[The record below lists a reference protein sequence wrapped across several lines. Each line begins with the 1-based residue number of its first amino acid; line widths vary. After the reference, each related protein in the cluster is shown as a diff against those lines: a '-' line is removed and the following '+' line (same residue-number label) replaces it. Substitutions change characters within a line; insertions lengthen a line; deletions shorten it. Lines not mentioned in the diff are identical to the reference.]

1 MIISSPGRICLFGE
15 HQDYLGL
22 PVIAAAISLRIK
34 IEGKLRS
41 DLEVNIDLPD
51 TASKENFSL
60 EGDLNYHSSSDYFK
74 SGLNVMRKDGF
85 TFSKGFN
92 CTVKGNIPLQ
102 AGTSSS
108 SALVVSWI
116 NFLSNI
122 SDQSEQLSPKMIS
135 DLAYKAEVIEFDQA
149 GGVMDQN
156 SISYG
161 NLVYIDT
168 HPDVVVKKLPYK
180 LSKFV
185 LGDSLEKKDT
195 QLVLQNSKDKVLEII
210 KKINQELND
219 FSLNLGILTIS
230 SLSGGSACEYVSF
243 NGAWPSDPNGLP
255 VTGNN
260 ATIAISGDLDLDSG
274 DLVGAFYEANNE
286 IVCGGLLIWDAD
298 ATDQLIGY
306 RNLISAKLSIHQRWI
321 SPDKAQAGISDTI
334 DRARRFLM
342 LAGSIG
348 VVLAG
353 VALALASHQF
363 ARGEILQVGLYKTWG
378 IGGLDIRRLYIKYAI
393 LVGVI
398 GSSFGLVVG
407 AIVQEIL
414 IQLISDLLPVN
425 LPPPSGKTWTIGF
438 FTGMLCLVG
447 FMMPSLWHLP
457 ALSALTVLRK
467 DVKVKLLG
475 LAYRG
480 IIGVI
485 TIGCLLWYYSAS
497 LMVALAIF
505 SAFVVITLATFI
517 FGYSLLSLGKSVSEN
532 FGSVW
537 RLAFANLWR
546 RRAQSLLQVMGF
558 SGAISLLMV
567 MTIVRTSLIDEWQWQ
582 LADDTPNHFFI
593 NVAPPELEGVESLM
607 ASRSLEN
614 VGWYS
619 MIRARI
625 RAINGQD
632 LTSEQ
637 RDNHESLRR
646 ELNLSWSDKVPEGNK
661 VVSGRWWP
669 EAPANDDLEADKTIP
684 VSIEVDVA
692 NELGLNLGDLIIF
705 SVGGL
710 EFEARVANTRSVNW
724 QKMTPNFYFLFP
736 QDALLEFP
744 HTNMT
749 SVHIPSEEKGILNQ
763 LLREFPT
770 LQVIELDK
778 VIKRIRSIVSQV
790 THGLEVMTGLILT
803 CGVLVMVTSVRLS
816 MSERLHES
824 AILRTLGSSRSV
836 ILGIQIIEFASIGLI
851 SGLLA
856 ALGAETSL
864 ALIQYFIFNLPLVL
878 HPALWIIGPL
888 FCMVMVAVLGVGYAQ
903 SAVSDSPLDLLRRL

>member
-1 MIISSPGRICLFGE
+1 MFRRSWRGEQLRLVVGSVALAVAVVTSVSILAERVERALISQTSTFLAADLVLESNSPITKEWIESAESMGLQTSRMMSFMSMVYSGDEMHLASIKAVDNAYPLRGVLRHSDTAFVLDGPSIITGG
-15 HQDYLGL
+15 
-22 PVIAAAISLRIK
+22 SLRRGEAWVAGRLLPLLDIK
-34 IEGKLRS
+34 
-41 DLEVNIDLPD
+41 
-51 TASKENFSL
+51 
-60 EGDLNYHSSSDYFK
+60 
-74 SGLNVMRKDGF
+74 
-85 TFSKGFN
+85 
-92 CTVKGNIPLQ
+92 
-102 AGTSSS
+102 
-108 SALVVSWI
+108 
-116 NFLSNI
+116 
-122 SDQSEQLSPKMIS
+122 
-135 DLAYKAEVIEFDQA
+135 
-149 GGVMDQN
+149 
-156 SISYG
+156 
-161 NLVYIDT
+161 
-168 HPDVVVKKLPYK
+168 
-180 LSKFV
+180 
-185 LGDSLEKKDT
+185 LGDSIDFGDGSVKVT
-195 QLVLQNSKDKVLEII
+195 RILVEEPD
-210 KKINQELND
+210 
-219 FSLNLGILTIS
+219 
-230 SLSGGSACEYVSF
+230 SGGFSSMTGSRVLIHENDVFSAGVLIPGSRVKYR
-243 NGAWPSDPNGLP
+243 
-255 VTGNN
+255 
-260 ATIAISGDLDLDSG
+260 
-274 DLVGAFYEANNE
+274 
-286 IVCGGLLIWDAD
+286 LLLAAEGVD
-298 ATDQLIGY
+298 ATDQLIEY
-306 RNLISAKLSIHQRWI
+306 RNLMSAKLSIHQRWI

-334 DRARRFLM
+334 DKAHRFLM

-378 IGGLDIRRLYIKYAI
+378 IGGPDIRRLYIKYAI
-393 LVGVI
+393 LVGFI

-414 IQLISDLLPVN
+414 IQLISDWLPVN

-447 FMMPSLWHLP
+447 FMMPALWHLP
-457 ALSALTVLRK
+457 TLSALTVLRK
-467 DVKVKLLG
+467 DVKVKPVG

-485 TIGCLLWYYSAS
+485 TIGFLLFYYSAS
-497 LMVALAIF
+497 LMVAVAIF

-517 FGYSLLSLGKSVSEN
+517 FGYSLLSFGKSASQN

-558 SGAISLLMV
+558 SGAVSLLMV

-619 MIRARI
+619 MVRARI

-637 RDNHESLRR
+637 RDSHESLRR

-661 VVSGRWWP
+661 IVSGSWWP
-669 EAPANDDLEADKTIP
+669 EAPVNDDLDADKTIP

-749 SVHIPSEEKGILNQ
+749 SVHIPSEEKGILNE
-763 LLREFPT
+763 LLRDFPT

-836 ILGIQIIEFASIGLI
+836 ILGIQIIEFASVGLI

-888 FCMVMVAVLGVGYAQ
+888 FCMVMVGVLGVGYAQ

>member
-1 MIISSPGRICLFGE
+1 MFRRSWRGEPLRLVVGSVALAVAVVTSVSILAERVERALISETSTFLAADLVLESNSPITKEWIDSAESMGLKTSRMMSFMSMVYSGDEMHLASIKAVDNGYPLRGVLRHSDTAFVLDGPSIITGG
-15 HQDYLGL
+15 
-22 PVIAAAISLRIK
+22 SLRRGEAWVDGRLLPLLNIK
-34 IEGKLRS
+34 
-41 DLEVNIDLPD
+41 
-51 TASKENFSL
+51 
-60 EGDLNYHSSSDYFK
+60 
-74 SGLNVMRKDGF
+74 
-85 TFSKGFN
+85 
-92 CTVKGNIPLQ
+92 
-102 AGTSSS
+102 
-108 SALVVSWI
+108 
-116 NFLSNI
+116 
-122 SDQSEQLSPKMIS
+122 
-135 DLAYKAEVIEFDQA
+135 
-149 GGVMDQN
+149 
-156 SISYG
+156 
-161 NLVYIDT
+161 
-168 HPDVVVKKLPYK
+168 
-180 LSKFV
+180 
-185 LGDSLEKKDT
+185 LGDSIDFGDGSIKVT
-195 QLVLQNSKDKVLEII
+195 RILVEEPD
-210 KKINQELND
+210 
-219 FSLNLGILTIS
+219 
-230 SLSGGSACEYVSF
+230 SGGFSSMTGSRVLIHENDVFSAGVLIPGSRVKYR
-243 NGAWPSDPNGLP
+243 
-255 VTGNN
+255 
-260 ATIAISGDLDLDSG
+260 
-274 DLVGAFYEANNE
+274 
-286 IVCGGLLIWDAD
+286 LLLAAEGAD
-298 ATDQLIGY
+298 ATDQLIEY
-306 RNLISAKLSIHQRWI
+306 RNLMSAKLSIHQRWI

-646 ELNLSWSDKVPEGNK
+646 ELNLSWSDTVPEGNK
-661 VVSGRWWP
+661 IMSGSWWP
-669 EAPANDDLEADKTIP
+669 EEPTNDDLEADETIP